1 MKISLVT
8 TVKDAAGDV
17 GEFVASVR
25 AQTRPPDEIVV
36 VDGGSEDGTVERLRA
51 EPDLLLLEEPG
62 ANIAQGRNVAIRA
75 ATHDLVAVSDADCV
89 LSPAW
94 LEHLT
99 LALESG
105 ADVAMGLTRPI
116 ARSFFEACSAAVS
129 LPEIEE
135 IDPEAFMPSSRS
147 IAFRREAVE
156 LAGGYPEWLPLGED
170 MYLDHRFRELAL
182 DMAFVPQAVA
192 YWRMRPTL
200 SGLWAQYAGYAWGD
214 GYAGMYPGRHALR
227 FGVYGAAAVALGARR
242 KEGLALLGLAA
253 GWYATRRLRRAFR
266 LLAGRP
272 AERLGAMGAVPALMA
287 FVDAAKMVGYVRG
300 RLARGR

>member
-1 MKISLVT
+1 MKVSLVT

-17 GEFVASVR
+17 GDFLASVR

-51 EPDLLLLEEPG
+51 EPDLLLLEEPR

-94 LEHLT
+94 LEHLS

-105 ADVAMGLTRPI
+105 ADVAMGFTRPI

-135 IDPEAFMPSSRS
+135 IDPDAFMPSSRS
-147 IAFRREAVE
+147 IAFRREAIE

-182 DMAFVPQAVA
+182 DMAFVPEAVT

-200 SGLWAQYAGYAWGD
+200 LGLWTQYAGYAWGD
-214 GYAGMYPGRHALR
+214 GYGGMYPGRHALR
-227 FGVYGAAAVALGARR
+227 FGVYGAAAVALATRR

-272 AERLGAMGAVPALMA
+272 VERLGAVGAVPALMA
-287 FVDAAKMVGYVRG
+287 FVDAAKMTGYIRG